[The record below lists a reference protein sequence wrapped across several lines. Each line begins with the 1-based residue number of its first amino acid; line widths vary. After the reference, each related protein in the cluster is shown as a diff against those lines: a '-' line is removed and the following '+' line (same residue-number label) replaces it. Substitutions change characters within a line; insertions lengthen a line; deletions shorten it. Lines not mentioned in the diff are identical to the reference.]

1 MPTPIRKNP
10 TVFPYRGKWRL
21 SYPDKDGKTR
31 TRTAESKQEA
41 YRLLMAMGW
50 LEANNRTLHTDNSV
64 PTVAEWFEQWFID
77 HADDVS
83 RSQVYVLI
91 KSGELPSVSIRGC
104 RRITE
109 GQIISYIRSLE
120 K

>member
-1 MPTPIRKNP
+1 MTIQIERGVPKTFTP
-10 TVFPYRGKWRL
+10 
-21 SYPDKDGKTR
+21 
-31 TRTAESKQEA
+31 KQVGEI
-41 YRLLMAMGW
+41 L
-50 LEANNRTLHTDNSV
+50 N
-64 PTVAEWFEQWFID
+64 
-77 HADDVS
+77 VS
-83 RSQVYVLI
+83 RSQVYVLM